1 MYYFRYAISFEIIS
15 AKTCFSQV
23 FPQLLCTKH
32 YARHPTKRKSKVPMT
47 HGVRAEQEKV
57 AEWFFSLESSLLTIH
72 TAMFYLSFK
81 IQLES

>member
-1 MYYFRYAISFEIIS
+1 
-15 AKTCFSQV
+15 
-23 FPQLLCTKH
+23 
-32 YARHPTKRKSKVPMT
+32 MT